1 MTCGVAL
8 GVPQRTHCGVVLVL
22 LIGPCVCLWLDLEA
36 CVCVWA
42 CYVIYGVTEYTD
54 HRDGPV
60 RVGRG
65 GFTRAAQ
72 RGRAGRRAGRAP
84 PRARGRARA
93 PYMLVK

>member
-22 LIGPCVCLWLDLEA
+22 LGPCVCLWLEA

-72 RGRAGRRAGRAP
+72 RGRAGRRAGGARSP
-84 PRARGRARA
+84 PATRRRGN
-93 PYMLVK
+93 